1 MAPRLFSKRSRSAM
15 IVLNPAC
22 QERSARS
29 AVPLIVRPRSNGE
42 PSTLPNRL
50 VLLLANAS
58 TDSLEPARLCL
69 RYALTAVAMDW
80 EVELDVI
87 SAAGVPL
94 LRRADPGLAS
104 PDPRVTDLQ
113 ARLRETC
120 EQGVQ
125 LFVCPAALA
134 QAGMTP
140 AELMPEVAGIRGAAA
155 LLVSGF
161 ARNARMLT
169 L

>member
-1 MAPRLFSKRSRSAM
+1 M
-15 IVLNPAC
+15 IVPDPAC

-29 AVPLIVRPRSNGE
+29 TTVNCVRSLFNGE
-42 PSTLPNRL
+42 LPILSNRL

-58 TDSLEPARLCL
+58 IDSLEPAFLSL

-87 SAAGVPL
+87 GAAGVPL
-94 LRRADPGLAS
+94 LRRADPGLVS

-113 ARLRETC
+113 ARLREAC
-120 EQGVQ
+120 EHGVQ
-125 LFVCPAALA
+125 VFVCPAALA

-140 AELMPEVAGIRGAAA
+140 AELMPEATGIRGAAA

-161 ARNARMLT
+161 APQARMMT